1 MATLISKIAPS
12 SLGKSFLRIDKTLPA
27 LYKIFQ
33 FGNNMATP
41 LCMLTIGVTLG
52 ESKFLDTI
60 KNGLAWFI
68 SSLRAVVFPICILGI
83 CLLIQWSGIMH
94 FSELQLAAMVIGN
107 AAPVGAVVGVYCVNA
122 NKEAYVASD
131 AIFLSTILSLIG
143 IPLLFVLIKL
153 SMTLPI
159 FA

>member
-1 MATLISKIAPS
+1 
-12 SLGKSFLRIDKTLPA
+12 
-27 LYKIFQ
+27 
-33 FGNNMATP
+33 
-41 LCMLTIGVTLG
+41 
-52 ESKFLDTI
+52 
-60 KNGLAWFI
+60 
-68 SSLRAVVFPICILGI
+68 
-83 CLLIQWSGIMH
+83 MH

-153 SMTLPI
+153 SMALPI